1 MRRYRS
7 VTTHSDNCN
16 LGGVGLAAAGLWRV
30 IMLSLNSAVPGSFRK
45 PVESTRFAQGLK
57 TLGARNAIR
66 AGIDAQRLALVRS
79 RFAPMPQ
86 EPEDARLTGVTRS
99 LDRRL
104 LALNVRGSVV
114 PIPEV
119 KTA

>member
-1 MRRYRS
+1 
-7 VTTHSDNCN
+7 
-16 LGGVGLAAAGLWRV
+16 
-30 IMLSLNSAVPGSFRK
+30 MLSLNSAVPGSFRK
-45 PVESTRFAQGLK
+45 PAESTRFAQGLK
-57 TLGARNAIR
+57 TLGTRDVVG
-66 AGIDAQRLALVRS
+66 AGIEAQTLALVKS

-104 LALNVRGSVV
+104 LALNIRGSVV
-114 PIPEV
+114 AIPEV